1 MQKSI
6 IVLLLSIIVI
16 TQYSCSKDEPITND
30 DGVIISLQPNW
41 VRSLHK
47 EGTFFSNSI
56 IREHLIHDG
65 NPIVS
70 TTDGENN
77 YYINKIDINTGEDI
91 WRWNDVFSGFTGLID
106 ISYAYIH
113 DDLMWYQF
121 GTRSY
126 TIDLSNG
133 MTVRKE
139 RFNDSFDSEISGI
152 KNMVFLRG
160 PFIDTNN
167 YEYQLGYYADLRTGE
182 KNLFLKPNFSHNYAL
197 SDGKVGAVSSIV
209 PFVENQDTFLSVVL
223 SEPLPNWYIDSYLGL
238 YNFSKKEWIY
248 DRVETVIPTQ
258 ANGLSDFPIIY
269 EDKVYA
275 NFGNEIVCHNLQT
288 GEQIWKE
295 QFPLDFQFSGFIV
308 KEGRV
313 IANCENQILYCLD
326 ADTGSE
332 LWTGEGSGTS
342 SRLRYLNGVVYFS
355 GGAPSKIFA
364 VEAATGKTLWRL
376 EASLIEEGAERF
388 KSDFYVIENKKKVVV
403 CTFKNAYCFDAIR

>member
-139 RFNDSFDSEISGI
+139 RFDESFDSRVTGVGD
-152 KNMVFLRG
+152 KVFVLGRTRLDSNRYTQYG
-160 PFIDTNN
+160 YDADFI
-167 YEYQLGYYADLRTGE
+167 TGE
-182 KNLFLKPNFSHNYAL
+182 KRVAVIPNLSLDYIADDGLIGGVSNYFA
-197 SDGKVGAVSSIV
+197 
-209 PFVENQDTFLSVVL
+209 FTENNDTLLSVVYV
-223 SEPLPNWYIDSYLGL
+223 EPMENWYIDSYLGL

-248 DRVETVIPTQ
+248 DRVSLVTPSQSGASSFPT
-258 ANGLSDFPIIY
+258 IY
-269 EDKVYA
+269 ENKVYMSL
-275 NFGNEIVCHNLQT
+275 GNKIVCHNLHT

-364 VEAATGKTLWRL
+364 IEAATGKTLWRL
-376 EASLIEEGAERF
+376 EAGLIEEGAERF
-388 KSDFYVIENKKKVVV
+388 KPDFYLIEDKKKVVV